1 MLSKLKKLKK
11 RFLAKKYIIKHEHVF
26 RDEVRYMYVDK
37 KTDALLIVF
46 SAFTGEKRLYNY
58 FSQFSKLSISQ
69 LYILDTWAEKGSYYW
84 FENGENRPEMLVS
97 DLISSLCHNHG
108 IKNIVTA
115 GTSKGGSAAIYFG
128 LKHDATDIFSGACQY
143 RIGTYL
149 YREKH
154 RDIFFSMMGNQDI
167 DNSINR
173 LNEKIENMIIEKQ
186 KEHGLIHLFYSR
198 CELTYERQIVPLIN
212 DLKKYKYQFEE
223 EICDFPKHDD
233 VGLFFPSYLIHELD
247 CFK

>member
-1 MLSKLKKLKK
+1 
-11 RFLAKKYIIKHEHVF
+11 
-26 RDEVRYMYVDK
+26 
-37 KTDALLIVF
+37 
-46 SAFTGEKRLYNY
+46 
-58 FSQFSKLSISQ
+58 
-69 LYILDTWAEKGSYYW
+69 
-84 FENGENRPEMLVS
+84 
-97 DLISSLCHNHG
+97 
-108 IKNIVTA
+108 
-115 GTSKGGSAAIYFG
+115 
-128 LKHDATDIFSGACQY
+128 
-143 RIGTYL
+143 
-149 YREKH
+149 
-154 RDIFFSMMGNQDI
+154 MGNQDI